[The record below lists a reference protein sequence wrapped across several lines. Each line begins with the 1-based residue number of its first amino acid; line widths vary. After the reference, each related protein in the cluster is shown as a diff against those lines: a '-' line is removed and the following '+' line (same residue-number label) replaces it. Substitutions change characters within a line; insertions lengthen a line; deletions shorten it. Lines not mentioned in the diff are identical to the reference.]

1 MPESLYEVHKKFEE
15 LQPHLFDVV
24 NGVQDGKEIRLAA
37 LEKVERLSR
46 ELTALV
52 KGHELVPRYVLQSL
66 NQAAGVLESTAPY
79 MPTAADQQKAMAIS
93 HAVQWTFSL
102 ILLGECHEDRKSGV
116 SRIF

>member
-1 MPESLYEVHKKFEE
+1 MAESLYEVHKKFEE
-15 LQPHLFDVV
+15 LQPHLYDVV

-37 LEKVERLSR
+37 LDKVERLSR

-66 NQAAGVLESTAPY
+66 NQAAGILESTAPY
-79 MPTAADQQKAMAIS
+79 MPTVADQQKALAIS

-102 ILLGECHEDRKSGV
+102 ILLGECHEDRESGV
-116 SRIF
+116 ARIF